1 MDGILLPWVIATTLL
16 LFIAAYWIYTLERRQ
31 HALEERYQGL
41 IALEEDAD
49 RDSLVLALQRLEQQ
63 EARLTELQTALSNVE
78 SVMPHVIQGYG
89 TVRYNAFP
97 NAGGEQSF
105 SVALVDVKGN
115 GVVVTALHGRDMRV
129 YAKPLVQWRASH
141 SLSSEEQEAL
151 GLAREMVASR
161 G

>member
-1 MDGILLPWVIATTLL
+1 MDGILLPWVIASTLL

-31 HALEERYQGL
+31 NALEERYQKL
-41 IALEEDAD
+41 IALDEEAD
-49 RDSLVLALQRLEQQ
+49 HDSLARALQRLDQQ
-63 EARLTELQTALSNVE
+63 EAGLAELQVALGEVE
-78 SVMPHVIQGYG
+78 SMMPHVIQGYG

-105 SVALVDVKGN
+105 SLALVDVKGN
-115 GVVVTALHGRDMRV
+115 GVVVTGLHGRDMRV

-151 GLAREMVASR
+151 GLAREMVEQS
-161 G
+161 